1 MKRKGNERSGGRETR
16 NRRVHYMLCSVT
28 AFPLFPLE
36 DTFPRE
42 DLFATIFSLVSR
54 FSFYS
59 QRTFDEQFLSFLFL
73 VFSFSFFNES

>member
-1 MKRKGNERSGGRETR
+1 MKREGNERSSGRETR
-16 NRRVHYMLCSVT
+16 NRGVHYMLCSVA

-59 QRTFDEQFLSFLFL
+59 QQTIDEQFSSFLFF
-73 VFSFSFFNES
+73 VFFF